1 MTDVLCD
8 CVMNGGA
15 RQISPKINTNS
26 ILELAFTAASVTMGT
41 SKPIRKSK
49 KGTTLI
55 SQPLPAISPY
65 SPPPIVHLH
74 NPRSTIKL
82 RVCVLGFQG
91 AAVSGY

>member
-8 CVMNGGA
+8 CVMNGRA

-26 ILELAFTAASVTMGT
+26 IVELAFTAASVTMGT
-41 SKPIRKSK
+41 SKSIRKSK

-55 SQPLPAISPY
+55 SPPSLY
-65 SPPPIVHLH
+65 YHPPPAVVHLH
-74 NPRSTIKL
+74 NPRSTIKV

>member
-15 RQISPKINTNS
+15 QQISPKINTNS

-41 SKPIRKSK
+41 SKSIRKSK

-55 SQPLPAISPY
+55 SSPSLYYHPLRPSTPTLYSSSP
-65 SPPPIVHLH
+65 
-74 NPRSTIKL
+74 
-82 RVCVLGFQG
+82 
-91 AAVSGY
+91 